1 MNRIANKRREY
12 HSALREE
19 QAETTRLRTLDAA
32 VRVLAR
38 GAASASIPAIA
49 REAGVS
55 VPTVYRHFGTK
66 EELFAALYPHMV
78 YRAASVELDQPGS
91 IDDFGRGLRAH
102 YGRLDSLDEV
112 SRAALSSPAAEE
124 ARRANMPR
132 RIALTRGI
140 VDRITPSDRAIDRD
154 RLTRLL
160 TVLTGTAAFRT
171 WREHLGSSVDQVV
184 ADIEW
189 AIRALVSAS
198 TTEEQ

>member
-12 HSALREE
+12 RSALREE
-19 QAETTRLRTLDAA
+19 QAEATRLRILDAA

-38 GAASASIPAIA
+38 GAASASVPAIA

-78 YRAASVELDQPGS
+78 YRAASVEFDQPGS

-102 YGRLDSLDEV
+102 FGRLDSLDEV

-140 VDRITPSDRAIDRD
+140 VDRITAPGRGIDRD

-171 WREHLGSSVDQVV
+171 WRDHLDSSVDEVV

-198 TTEEQ
+198 TREEQ

>member
-1 MNRIANKRREY
+1 MNRIANKRRDY
-12 HSALREE
+12 RSALREE

-38 GAASASIPAIA
+38 GAASASVPAIA

-78 YRAASVELDQPGS
+78 YRAASVELDQPDS

-132 RIALTRGI
+132 RIALTRQI
-140 VDRITPSDRAIDRD
+140 VDRIAPADADIDRD

-171 WREHLGSSVDQVV
+171 WREHLGSSVDEVV

-189 AIRALVSAS
+189 AIHALISAS
-198 TTEEQ
+198 TREET